1 MAEENKDFLET
12 ILSGMDQ
19 AGMGGG
25 SGAAA
30 GGAAAGAG
38 AGCAGDPPAGGSKVA
53 YDYHPDFKKV
63 YGDKKK

>member
-19 AGMGGG
+19 AGTGGG

-38 AGCAGDPPAGGSKVA
+38 DPPAGGSKVA
-53 YDYHPDFKKV
+53 YDYHDDFKKV